1 MKKLLFLLVLAVMCS
16 SVVIA
21 DDLKDVLNGVKA
33 DQKESYTRYLAEQ
46 GDADAQY
53 YLGVMYSAGE
63 GVKQD
68 YILAHMW
75 YNLAASNGNENG
87 RVSRDLV
94 ALEMTPAQ
102 ISKAQ
107 KIFEFCKNQKH
118 CDYIARDIHDGR
130 EAFKKEDYANAAGL
144 KLLRPLAKQGDVI
157 AQFALSRAY
166 FFGKGVTQNYQEAAK
181 WMLKAA
187 KQGNAD
193 AQNIL
198 GSMYREGQ
206 GVIKDYKEA
215 AKWYR
220 LAAGQGN
227 ANSQFSLG
235 FMYSNGQG
243 VIRDLVLAHI
253 WYNLAASN
261 GSERGKKSRDFI
273 ALGMDFTQISK
284 AQDMAR
290 DCLIKK
296 YKNCDFSSAVYSEE
310 PKVDAINEEKI
321 ALACSGKHPQRNIQ
335 NTVLFLIDRKKDV
348 LQESRYCG
356 SFEDVDI
363 VLGSVK
369 DNQLVWYSASP
380 FVRNAYGEK
389 ILNLKKLK
397 FEYRRTWRRSH
408 EKGGAVRGERSWS
421 AQCNIIDWED
431 AIELRKKLR
440 C

>member
-46 GDADAQY
+46 G
-53 YLGVMYSAGE
+53 
-63 GVKQD
+63 
-68 YILAHMW
+68 
-75 YNLAASNGNENG
+75 
-87 RVSRDLV
+87 
-94 ALEMTPAQ
+94 
-102 ISKAQ
+102 
-107 KIFEFCKNQKH
+107 
-118 CDYIARDIHDGR
+118 
-130 EAFKKEDYANAAGL
+130 
-144 KLLRPLAKQGDVI
+144 
-157 AQFALSRAY
+157 
-166 FFGKGVTQNYQEAAK
+166 
-181 WMLKAA
+181 
-187 KQGNAD
+187 NAD

-198 GSMYREGQ
+198 GSMYSEGQ

-335 NTVLFLIDRKKDV
+335 NTVLFLIDRKKSV

>member
-63 GVKQD
+63 GV
-68 YILAHMW
+68 
-75 YNLAASNGNENG
+75 
-87 RVSRDLV
+87 
-94 ALEMTPAQ
+94 
-102 ISKAQ
+102 
-107 KIFEFCKNQKH
+107 
-118 CDYIARDIHDGR
+118 
-130 EAFKKEDYANAAGL
+130 
-144 KLLRPLAKQGDVI
+144 
-157 AQFALSRAY
+157 
-166 FFGKGVTQNYQEAAK
+166 
-181 WMLKAA
+181 
-187 KQGNAD
+187 
-193 AQNIL
+193 
-198 GSMYREGQ
+198 
-206 GVIKDYKEA
+206 IKDYKEA
-215 AKWYR
+215 AKWFR
-220 LAAGQGN
+220 LAAEQGN

-261 GSERGKKSRDFI
+261 GSERGKKNRDFI
-273 ALGMDFTQISK
+273 ALGMDSAQISK

-363 VLGSVK
+363 VLGSIK

>member
-1 MKKLLFLLVLAVMCS
+1 
-16 SVVIA
+16 
-21 DDLKDVLNGVKA
+21 
-33 DQKESYTRYLAEQ
+33 
-46 GDADAQY
+46 
-53 YLGVMYSAGE
+53 
-63 GVKQD
+63 
-68 YILAHMW
+68 
-75 YNLAASNGNENG
+75 
-87 RVSRDLV
+87 VSRDLV

-157 AQFALSRAY
+157 AQFVLSRAY

-187 KQGNAD
+187 EQGHTR
-193 AQNIL
+193 AQNNL
-198 GSMYREGQ
+198 GSMYSEGQ
-206 GVIKDYKEA
+206 GVKKDYKEA
-215 AKWYR
+215 AKWFRLAAEQGQKMAQNNLAQMYMRGEGVTIDYEEGEKWFLLAAEQGYVDAQYALGLIYKNGFTRDQDSKEAEKWYR
-220 LAAGQGN
+220 LAAEQGDARSQYDLGQ
-227 ANSQFSLG
+227 
-235 FMYSNGQG
+235 MYSEGQG

>member
-68 YILAHMW
+68 YILAHM
-75 YNLAASNGNENG
+75 
-87 RVSRDLV
+87 
-94 ALEMTPAQ
+94 
-102 ISKAQ
+102 
-107 KIFEFCKNQKH
+107 
-118 CDYIARDIHDGR
+118 
-130 EAFKKEDYANAAGL
+130 
-144 KLLRPLAKQGDVI
+144 
-157 AQFALSRAY
+157 
-166 FFGKGVTQNYQEAAK
+166 
-181 WMLKAA
+181 
-187 KQGNAD
+187 
-193 AQNIL
+193 
-198 GSMYREGQ
+198 
-206 GVIKDYKEA
+206 
-215 AKWYR
+215 
-220 LAAGQGN
+220 
-227 ANSQFSLG
+227 
-235 FMYSNGQG
+235 
-243 VIRDLVLAHI
+243 